1 MEVEGGRAGSG
12 PQIPTSTHPSPSP
25 RGLADALHHAFWT
38 ELVTRAPP
46 PPPPAQ
52 TLGNGGGWGGVDS
65 NVGEGRWVPL
75 ASQHIGL
82 LSLCSGALRQI
93 CILQNHMEFPCQKL
107 AKGDAKRMMGK
118 DMLMDMSLGKLQ
130 EMVRDRE
137 AWRVQSMGSRVP
149 RRLGD

>member
-1 MEVEGGRAGSG
+1 MEAEGGRAGSG
-12 PQIPTSTHPSPSP
+12 PRIPTSTHPLPSP

-46 PPPPAQ
+46 PPPPAP
-52 TLGNGGGWGGVDS
+52 TLGNR
-65 NVGEGRWVPL
+65 GRFQRGRRLLGP
-75 ASQHIGL
+75 AGSQHTGL

-118 DMLMDMSLGKLQ
+118 DMLMHMSLGKLQ

-137 AWRVQSMGSRVP
+137 AWRVQSMGSQVR